1 MKAAIMKCSILLL
14 LIPFFNI
21 AVQAEKSEAERR
33 IQKEFAVTTD
43 GSLAVENRYG
53 KIDIAIGETN
63 QIKMEVV
70 IKVRAGSDKKA
81 QEGLDRISID
91 LAQSGNRVSAS
102 TNVSSTSGWSS
113 WFDNGNVEMEINYN
127 ILVPADIFL
136 DLRQKYGSIFV
147 ETTNRD
153 LRIDLSYGDLRL
165 GDINAKLSLEM
176 AYSDGNMS
184 RINSGD
190 LLLSYSDLEMEDADA
205 VKIDMKYTDLVMG
218 SAQRASVTTAYSDF
232 RAIDIYDLTYR
243 GKYDDVSV
251 ERVRT
256 IDMESAYSGMR
267 IGGLSSHGRFDMRY
281 GELQV
286 SNIASGFT
294 RVDINTSYTGVKLRF
309 LPGASFTVDAQNN
322 YCPVN
327 HHDLRVSEDIQK
339 AGSVILKASR
349 GTGGGLITARM
360 NYGELSIE

>member
-14 LIPFFNI
+14 LILFFNV
-21 AVQAEKSEAERR
+21 AHAEKSEAERR
-33 IQKEFAVTTD
+33 IQKEFVVKAD
-43 GSLAVENRYG
+43 GFLSVDNRYG
-53 KIDIAIGETN
+53 KIDIAIGESN

-81 QEGLDRISID
+81 QESLDRISID
-91 LAQSGNRVSAS
+91 ISQSGNRVSAS
-102 TNVSSTSGWSS
+102 TSVSSTSGWSS
-113 WFDNGNVEMEINYN
+113 WFDSGNVEMEINYN

-136 DLRQKYGSIFV
+136 ELRQKYGSIFV

-184 RINSGD
+184 RINNGE
-190 LLLSYSDLEMEDADA
+190 LVLSYSDLEMEDAEA
-205 VKIDMKYTDLVMG
+205 VKVDMKYTDLVMG
-218 SAQRASVTTAYSDF
+218 SAKRASITTAYSDF
-232 RAIDIYDLTYR
+232 RGIDIYDLTYR

-251 ERVRT
+251 ERVQT

-267 IGGLSSHGRFDMRY
+267 IGGLSSHGHFDMRY
-281 GELQV
+281 GDLQV
-286 SNIASGFT
+286 SNIAAGFS
-294 RVDINTSYTGVKLRF
+294 RLDINTSYTGVKLRF
-309 LPGASFTVDAQNN
+309 LPGASFTIDAQNN

-339 AGSVILKASR
+339 AGSSILKASK
-349 GTGGGLITARM
+349 GTGGGLIMARM

>member
-1 MKAAIMKCSILLL
+1 MKSVIMKCSILLL
-14 LIPFFNI
+14 LIPFFNV
-21 AVQAEKSEAERR
+21 AQAEKSEAERR
-33 IQKEFAVTTD
+33 IQKEFVVTAE

-53 KIDIAIGETN
+53 KIDIAIGASN
-63 QIKMEVV
+63 QVKMEVV
-70 IKVRAGSDKKA
+70 IKVRAGSDQKA

-91 LAQSGNRVSAS
+91 IAQSGNRVSAS
-102 TNVSSTSGWSS
+102 TNVSSSSGWNS
-113 WFDNGNVEMEINYN
+113 WFGSDNVEMEINYN
-127 ILVPADIFL
+127 ILVPADIYL

-184 RINSGD
+184 RINNGD

-205 VKIDMKYTDLVMG
+205 LKVDMKYTDLVMG
-218 SAQRASVTTAYSDF
+218 SAKRASITTAYSDF
-232 RAIDIYDLTYR
+232 RAIDIYDLTYQ

-251 ERVRT
+251 ERVQT

-267 IGGLSSHGRFDMRY
+267 IGGLSSHGHFDMRY

-286 SNIASGFT
+286 SNIAAGFT
-294 RVDINTSYTGVKLRF
+294 RVDVNTSYTGVKLRF
-309 LPGASFTVDAQNN
+309 LPGASFTIDAQNN

-349 GTGGGLITARM
+349 GAGGGLIMARM
-360 NYGELSIE
+360 NYGELNIE

>member
-14 LIPFFNI
+14 LILFFNM
-21 AVQAEKSEAERR
+21 AHAEKSEAERR
-33 IQKEFAVTTD
+33 IQKEFVVKAD
-43 GSLAVENRYG
+43 GFLSVDNRYG
-53 KIDIAIGETN
+53 KIDIAIGESN

-81 QEGLDRISID
+81 QESLDRISID
-91 LAQSGNRVSAS
+91 ISQSGNRVSAS
-102 TNVSSTSGWSS
+102 TSVSSTSGWSS
-113 WFDNGNVEMEINYN
+113 WFDSGNVEMEINYN

-136 DLRQKYGSIFV
+136 ELRQKYGSIFV

-184 RINSGD
+184 RINTGE
-190 LLLSYSDLEMEDADA
+190 LVLSYSDLEMEDAEA
-205 VKIDMKYTDLVMG
+205 VKVDM
-218 SAQRASVTTAYSDF
+218 TTAYSDF
-232 RAIDIYDLTYR
+232 RGIDIYDLTYR

-251 ERVRT
+251 ERVQT

-267 IGGLSSHGRFDMRY
+267 IGGLSSHGHFDMRY
-281 GELQV
+281 GDLQV
-286 SNIASGFT
+286 SNIAAGFS
-294 RVDINTSYTGVKLRF
+294 RLDINTSYTGVKLRF
-309 LPGASFTVDAQNN
+309 LPGASFTIDAQNN
-322 YCPVN
+322 YCPIN

-339 AGSVILKASR
+339 AGSSILKASK
-349 GTGGGLITARM
+349 GTGGGLIMARM
-360 NYGELSIE
+360 NYGACRCW